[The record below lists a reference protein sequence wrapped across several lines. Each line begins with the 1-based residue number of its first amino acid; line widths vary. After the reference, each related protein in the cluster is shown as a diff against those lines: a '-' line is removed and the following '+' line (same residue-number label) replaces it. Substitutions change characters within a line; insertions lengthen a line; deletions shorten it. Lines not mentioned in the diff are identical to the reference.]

1 MHYLLHSIDQV
12 QLKRREKVVMDMPQ
26 APTPP
31 KLPKYFPDLQGE
43 NRGRT
48 PYGGWY
54 QNELLPWIQ
63 NQDPIQLVGMFLFGA
78 LTLMAGLFI
87 IIINIF
93 LFLIICIEE
102 FISNLSNLNLGTM
115 QFEPESR
122 DNYEDI

>member
-1 MHYLLHSIDQV
+1 
-12 QLKRREKVVMDMPQ
+12 MPQ

-48 PYGGWY
+48 PYVGWY